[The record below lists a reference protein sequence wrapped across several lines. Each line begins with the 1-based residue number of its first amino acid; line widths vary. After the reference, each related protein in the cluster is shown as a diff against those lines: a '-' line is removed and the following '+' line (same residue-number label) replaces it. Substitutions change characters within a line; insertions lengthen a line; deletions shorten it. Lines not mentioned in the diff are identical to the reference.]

1 MCTATLP
8 RTIAVRERVVSNE
21 PGGAHRNAPAVR
33 RAWVRH
39 RLLGHRGPCDQ
50 AGPQRLQAGN
60 ATASGAHLRHHFLVV
75 AGGRIGRRPRIGS
88 LRTYA
93 LLALLDPALPF
104 LLILIGLRS
113 STAANAA
120 LLVSL
125 ESFVAVGFAV
135 VIGTERVTR
144 AFATGA
150 VLAVTGALLV
160 SSRGISALAPGD
172 LLFLA
177 ATVPLGLAVV
187 VARRIAPS
195 TPSSEIT
202 RYQTGLASAIVVPCV
217 AVEWLLTGGPT
228 AHHAGPGAWGAAIY
242 AGTIGLAMSNLTFNF
257 ALGKL
262 SAATAG
268 LALNLVPLIGVVA
281 AVAVLGEH
289 LTMAEAVGAGLIVVG
304 LTLPSCG
311 ELLAHLGHHFSVAT
325 PKDEASAV
333 D

>member
-1 MCTATLP
+1 M
-8 RTIAVRERVVSNE
+8 RRRY
-21 PGGAHRNAPAVR
+21 GA
-33 RAWVRH
+33 
-39 RLLGHRGPCDQ
+39 LGF
-50 AGPQRLQAGN
+50 
-60 ATASGAHLRHHFLVV
+60 ATACWGTAAAATKLGLGAFRPATQLLVELVFATGLLWLPV
-75 AGGRIGRRPRIGS
+75 AAIGQRPRVGS

-93 LLALLDPALPF
+93 MLAFLDPALPF
-104 LLILIGLRS
+104 LLIVIGLRS

-125 ESFVAVGFAV
+125 ESFVAAGLAV
-135 VIGTERVTR
+135 VIGTERVTW

-160 SSRGISALAPGD
+160 GSSGTSAFSPGD

-202 RYQTGLASAIVVPCV
+202 RYQTGFATAIVMPCV

-228 AHHAGPGAWGAAIY
+228 TRHAGTGAWGAAIY
-242 AGTIGLAMSNLTFNF
+242 AGIIGLAMSNLTFNF

-289 LTMAEAVGAGLIVVG
+289 PTTAEAIGGALILVG
-304 LTLPSCG
+304 LALPSCG
-311 ELLAHLGHHFSVAT
+311 QRLARVRPDVSVVST
-325 PKDEASAV
+325 KDEASAA

>member
-1 MCTATLP
+1 MRGRYSA
-8 RTIAVRERVVSNE
+8 
-21 PGGAHRNAPAVR
+21 
-33 RAWVRH
+33 
-39 RLLGHRGPCDQ
+39 LGF
-50 AGPQRLQAGN
+50 
-60 ATASGAHLRHHFLVV
+60 ATACWGTAAAATKLGLGAFRPATQLLVELVFASSFLWLPALALR
-75 AGGRIGRRPRIGS
+75 RRPRIGP

-93 LLALLDPALPF
+93 LLAFLDPALPF

-135 VIGTERVTR
+135 MIGTERVTR
-144 AFATGA
+144 VFATGA
-150 VLAVTGALLV
+150 VLALVGALLV
-160 SSRGISALAPGD
+160 SSRGASGFALGD

-195 TPSSEIT
+195 TPSTEIT
-202 RYQTGLASAIVVPCV
+202 RYQTAFATAIVVPCV

-228 AHHAGPGAWGAAIY
+228 TRHGDIGVWGAAIY
-242 AGTIGLAMSNLTFNF
+242 AGVVGLAISNLTFNF
-257 ALGKL
+257 ALGKV

-289 LTMAEAVGAGLIVVG
+289 LTTAEVVGGGLIIVG
-304 LTLPSCG
+304 VALPSCE
-311 ELLAHLGHHFSVAT
+311 ELLAHKGAYVSVAST
-325 PKDEASAV
+325 QRSAC
-333 D
+333 DPTALIAAKRIR

>member
-1 MCTATLP
+1 MCWRYSALGFATVCWGTSAAATKLGLSAFRPATQLLVELGFATSFLWLP
-8 RTIAVRERVVSNE
+8 VV
-21 PGGAHRNAPAVR
+21 A
-33 RAWVRH
+33 
-39 RLLGHRGPCDQ
+39 LGHR
-50 AGPQRLQAGN
+50 
-60 ATASGAHLRHHFLVV
+60 S
-75 AGGRIGRRPRIGS
+75 RIGS

-93 LLALLDPALPF
+93 MLAFLDPALPF

-125 ESFVAVGFAV
+125 ESFAAVGFAV

-144 AFATGA
+144 VFATGA
-150 VLAVTGALLV
+150 ILAVAGALLV
-160 SSRGISALAPGD
+160 SSSGTSAFALGD

-177 ATVPLGLAVV
+177 ATVPLGLSVV

-202 RYQTGLASAIVVPCV
+202 RYQTGFATAIVVPCV

-228 AHHAGPGAWGAAIY
+228 TRHADSGAWGAAIY
-242 AGTIGLAMSNLTFNF
+242 AGIIGLAMANLMFNF
-257 ALGKL
+257 VLGKV

-281 AVAVLGEH
+281 AVAVLGED
-289 LTMAEAVGAGLIVVG
+289 LTTAEAIGGGLIVVG
-304 LTLPSCG
+304 LALPSCE
-311 ELLAHLGHHFSVAT
+311 ELLAHMDPDVSVASM
-325 PKDEASAV
+325 KDEASVV

>member
-1 MCTATLP
+1 M
-8 RTIAVRERVVSNE
+8 RRRY
-21 PGGAHRNAPAVR
+21 GA
-33 RAWVRH
+33 
-39 RLLGHRGPCDQ
+39 LGF
-50 AGPQRLQAGN
+50 
-60 ATASGAHLRHHFLVV
+60 ATACWGSAAAATKLGLSAFRPATQLLVELAFATIFLWLPV
-75 AGGRIGRRPRIGS
+75 AAMRRRPRIGS

-93 LLALLDPALPF
+93 MLALLDPALPF

-120 LLVSL
+120 LLVSV

-144 AFATGA
+144 AFVTGA

-160 SSRGISALAPGD
+160 SSRGTSALAPGD

-187 VARRIAPS
+187 LARRIAPS

-202 RYQTGLASAIVVPCV
+202 RYQTGFATAIVVPCV

-228 AHHAGPGAWGAAIY
+228 THHAGTGAWGAAIY
-242 AGTIGLAMSNLTFNF
+242 AGVIGLAMSNLTFNF
-257 ALGKL
+257 ALGRL
-262 SAATAG
+262 PAATAG

-281 AVAVLGEH
+281 AIAVLGEH
-289 LTMAEAVGAGLIVVG
+289 LTTAEAVGAGLIVVG
-304 LTLPSCG
+304 LALPSCT
-311 ELLAHLGHHFSVAT
+311 ELLAARVCAVST
-325 PKDEASAV
+325 KDEASPV
-333 D
+333 N

>member
-1 MCTATLP
+1 MRWRYSA
-8 RTIAVRERVVSNE
+8 
-21 PGGAHRNAPAVR
+21 
-33 RAWVRH
+33 
-39 RLLGHRGPCDQ
+39 LGF
-50 AGPQRLQAGN
+50 
-60 ATASGAHLRHHFLVV
+60 ATACWGTAAAATKLGLSAFRPATQLLVELVV
-75 AGGRIGRRPRIGS
+75 ATIFLWLPAVAIGHRPRIGS

-93 LLALLDPALPF
+93 MLAVLDPALPF

-135 VIGTERVTR
+135 VIGAERVTR
-144 AFATGA
+144 VFATGA

-160 SSRGISALAPGD
+160 SSSGTSGFALGD

-202 RYQTGLASAIVVPCV
+202 RYQTGFATAILVPCV

-228 AHHAGPGAWGAAIY
+228 TRHADTGAWGAAIY
-242 AGTIGLAMSNLTFNF
+242 AGVIGLAMSNLMFNF

-281 AVAVLGEH
+281 AVAVLGDH
-289 LTMAEAVGAGLIVVG
+289 LTTAEAIGGGLIVVG
-304 LTLPSCG
+304 LALPSCG
-311 ELLAHLGHHFSVAT
+311 ELLAHLGPDVSVAST
-325 PKDEASAV
+325 KDGASTV